1 MIQPLALLPGLGQQ
15 LGLTLHREIDQ
26 QRPQGQQL
34 LTVHRC
40 AIEPRTAG
48 PTFAVQTF
56 PFPADQK
63 FVLRLEIRL
72 RQPSPQKRRELK
84 TGFDA
89 RPLGSLAQQPL
100 ASSSLSAT
108 QHCIKGVEEERFSST
123 GFTGEH
129 RETRSELQ
137 FEPIDQGD
145 VLQLQTGEHAIPG
158 GDADRSDG
166 SRRLEGV
173 HQTPL
178 TMTAELGDFIEAA
191 GLLEYDPAAIT
202 RIYAGHPQRLIRRLW
217 QTLVP
222 IGLLLLGV
230 AFDWLFQLLKDEERA
245 RSRARECA
253 ELLVDLGPAFIKAG
267 QALSTRPDI
276 VPPLLLEELSQL
288 QDQLPGFDSD
298 LAMAC
303 IEEDLGAPV
312 AELYEQLDREPIS
325 AASLGQVHRGVLSN
339 GQKVAVK
346 VQRPGLREQITLDL
360 YIVRNIAAW
369 LNSNIGLIRSDLVA
383 LIDELGRRV
392 FEEMDYLNEAANAEK
407 FAELHRHNPRIAVPA
422 IFHEATSRRV
432 LTMEWIDG
440 VKLTNLDA
448 VRELGIDP
456 DDMVDVGVNCSL
468 QQLLEHGFFHADP
481 HPGNLL
487 ALADGRLCYLDFGMM
502 SEVSRESRTGLIQA
516 VVHLVNRNFGKLS
529 KDFVTLGFL
538 AEDVNLEPIVPAFES
553 VFSQALEAG
562 VNRMDFKAVTDDMSG
577 VMYKFPFRVPPYY
590 ALIIRSLVTLEG
602 IALSVDPQ
610 FKILGAAY
618 PYFARRLME
627 DPDPQLRQSLKE
639 MLFDG
644 DAFRWTRLEN
654 LVSSAASQAQLDL
667 EALLDQLLDFLF
679 SPKAGLLRDQLV
691 EATVDR
697 LDAIGWSTMQR
708 LGRRLP
714 KRLQPSAFQSRGLPS
729 ADPLLQLEPIRELIN
744 VLQSLPGFTPDLLL
758 KRMPRLLN
766 EPDTRRM
773 GVQVAQGLAERGVV
787 RLVRVAAG
795 VST

>member
-1 MIQPLALLPGLGQQ
+1 M
-15 LGLTLHREIDQ
+15 
-26 QRPQGQQL
+26 
-34 LTVHRC
+34 
-40 AIEPRTAG
+40 
-48 PTFAVQTF
+48 
-56 PFPADQK
+56 
-63 FVLRLEIRL
+63 
-72 RQPSPQKRRELK
+72 
-84 TGFDA
+84 
-89 RPLGSLAQQPL
+89 
-100 ASSSLSAT
+100 AS
-108 QHCIKGVEEERFSST
+108 
-123 GFTGEH
+123 
-129 RETRSELQ
+129 
-137 FEPIDQGD
+137 
-145 VLQLQTGEHAIPG
+145 
-158 GDADRSDG
+158 
-166 SRRLEGV
+166 
-173 HQTPL
+173 
-178 TMTAELGDFIEAA
+178 ELGDFIEAA

-230 AFDWLFQLLKDEERA
+230 GFDWLFQLLKDEERA
-245 RSRARECA
+245 RARARECA

-312 AELYEQLDREPIS
+312 AELYAELERDPIS
-325 AASLGQVHRGVLSN
+325 AASLGQVHRGVLHN

-407 FAELHRHNPRIAVPA
+407 FRDLHSHNPRIAVPC
-422 IFHEATSRRV
+422 IHREVTSRRV

-456 DDMVDVGVNCSL
+456 DDMVEVGVNCSL

-487 ALADGRLCYLDFGMM
+487 ALKDGRLCYLDFGMM

-538 AEDVNLEPIVPAFES
+538 AEDVNLEPIVPAFEK
-553 VFSQALEAG
+553 VFSQALQAG

-602 IALSVDPQ
+602 IALSVDPE

-667 EALLDQLLDFLF
+667 ETLLDQLLDFLF
-679 SPKAGLLRDQLV
+679 SARNGLLRDQLV
-691 EATVDR
+691 DTAVTR
-697 LDAIGWSTMQR
+697 LDAIGWSTVQR
-708 LGRRLP
+708 LGQRLP
-714 KRLQPSAFQSRGLPS
+714 RRLQPKAFGTGFRTSS
-729 ADPLLQLEPIRELIN
+729 DPLLALEPVRQLIQ

-758 KRMPRLLN
+758 KRLPRLLN
-766 EPDTRRM
+766 EPDARRM
-773 GVQVAQGLAERGVV
+773 GLQVAQGLAERGVV

-795 VST
+795 VPA

>member
-1 MIQPLALLPGLGQQ
+1 
-15 LGLTLHREIDQ
+15 
-26 QRPQGQQL
+26 
-34 LTVHRC
+34 
-40 AIEPRTAG
+40 
-48 PTFAVQTF
+48 
-56 PFPADQK
+56 
-63 FVLRLEIRL
+63 
-72 RQPSPQKRRELK
+72 
-84 TGFDA
+84 
-89 RPLGSLAQQPL
+89 
-100 ASSSLSAT
+100 
-108 QHCIKGVEEERFSST
+108 
-123 GFTGEH
+123 
-129 RETRSELQ
+129 
-137 FEPIDQGD
+137 
-145 VLQLQTGEHAIPG
+145 
-158 GDADRSDG
+158 
-166 SRRLEGV
+166 
-173 HQTPL
+173 
-178 TMTAELGDFIEAA
+178 MTEELGDFIEAA
-191 GLLEYDPAAIT
+191 GLLTYDPAAIT

-222 IGLLLLGV
+222 IGLFLMGVGVDWLLG
-230 AFDWLFQLLKDEERA
+230 LLRNPDRS

-253 ELLVDLGPAFIKAG
+253 ELLVELGPAFIKAG

-276 VPPLLLEELSQL
+276 VPPVLLEELAQL
-288 QDQLPGFDSD
+288 QDQLPGFESD

-312 AELYEQLDREPIS
+312 DDLFEELEREPIS
-325 AASLGQVHRGVLSN
+325 AASLGQVHRGVLKN
-339 GQKVAVK
+339 GQRVAVK

-383 LIDELGRRV
+383 LIDELGKRV
-392 FEEMDYLNEAANAEK
+392 FEEMDYLNEADNAER
-407 FAELHRHNPRIAVPA
+407 FRDLHRQNPRIAVPT
-422 IFHEATSRRV
+422 IHREVTSRRV

-440 VKLTNLDA
+440 VKLTNLEA

-456 DDMVDVGVNCSL
+456 DDMVQVGVNCSL

-487 ALADGRLCYLDFGMM
+487 AIADGRLCYLDFGMM
-502 SEVSRESRTGLIQA
+502 SEVTRESRTGLIQA

-538 AEDVNLEPIVPAFES
+538 AEDVNLEPIVPAFEQ
-553 VFSQALEAG
+553 VFSQALEVG

-602 IALSVDPQ
+602 IALSVDPD

-654 LVSSAASQAQLDL
+654 LVSSAASEAQLDL
-667 EALLDQLLDFLF
+667 NTLLDQLLDFLF
-679 SPKAGLLRDQLV
+679 SANGGLLRDQLV
-691 EATVDR
+691 ETTVER

-708 LGRRLP
+708 LGRGLP
-714 KRLQPSAFQSRGLPS
+714 KRLLPAAISNPGLGS
-729 ADPLLQLEPIRELIN
+729 GDPMLQLEPIRQLID
-744 VLQSLPGFTPDLLL
+744 VLQSLPGFNPDLLMRRL
-758 KRMPRLLN
+758 PRVMNDPASRL
-766 EPDTRRM
+766 M
-773 GVQVAQGLAERGVV
+773 GVKVAQGLAERGVV
-787 RLVRVAAG
+787 RLVKVAAG
-795 VST
+795 VRP

>member
-1 MIQPLALLPGLGQQ
+1 
-15 LGLTLHREIDQ
+15 
-26 QRPQGQQL
+26 
-34 LTVHRC
+34 
-40 AIEPRTAG
+40 
-48 PTFAVQTF
+48 
-56 PFPADQK
+56 
-63 FVLRLEIRL
+63 
-72 RQPSPQKRRELK
+72 
-84 TGFDA
+84 
-89 RPLGSLAQQPL
+89 
-100 ASSSLSAT
+100 
-108 QHCIKGVEEERFSST
+108 
-123 GFTGEH
+123 
-129 RETRSELQ
+129 
-137 FEPIDQGD
+137 
-145 VLQLQTGEHAIPG
+145 
-158 GDADRSDG
+158 
-166 SRRLEGV
+166 
-173 HQTPL
+173 
-178 TMTAELGDFIEAA
+178 MTEELGDFIEAA
-191 GLLEYDPAAIT
+191 GLLTYDPAAIT

-222 IGLLLLGV
+222 IGLFLLGV
-230 AFDWLFQLLKDEERA
+230 GVDWLLGLLRNPDRS

-253 ELLVDLGPAFIKAG
+253 ELLVELGPAFIKAG

-276 VPPLLLEELSQL
+276 VPPVLLEELAQL
-288 QDQLPGFDSD
+288 QDQLPGFESD

-312 AELYEQLDREPIS
+312 DDLFEELEREPIS
-325 AASLGQVHRGVLSN
+325 AASLGQVHRGVLKN
-339 GQKVAVK
+339 GQRVAVK

-383 LIDELGRRV
+383 LIDELGKRV
-392 FEEMDYLNEAANAEK
+392 FEEMDYLNEADNAER
-407 FAELHRHNPRIAVPA
+407 FRDLHRQNPRIAVPT
-422 IFHEATSRRV
+422 IHREVTSRRV

-440 VKLTNLDA
+440 VKLTNLEA

-456 DDMVDVGVNCSL
+456 DDMVQVGVNCSL

-487 ALADGRLCYLDFGMM
+487 AIADGRLCYLDFGMM
-502 SEVSRESRTGLIQA
+502 SEVTRESRTGLIQA

-538 AEDVNLEPIVPAFES
+538 AEDVNLEPIVPAFEQ
-553 VFSQALEAG
+553 VFSQALEVG

-602 IALSVDPQ
+602 IALSVDPD

-654 LVSSAASQAQLDL
+654 LVSSAASEAQLDL
-667 EALLDQLLDFLF
+667 NTLLDQLLDFLF
-679 SPKAGLLRDQLV
+679 SANGGLLRDQLV
-691 EATVDR
+691 ETTVER

-708 LGRRLP
+708 LGRGLP
-714 KRLQPSAFQSRGLPS
+714 KRLLPAAISNPGLGS
-729 ADPLLQLEPIRELIN
+729 GDPMLQLEPIRQLID
-744 VLQSLPGFTPDLLL
+744 VLQSLPGFNPDLLMRRL
-758 KRMPRLLN
+758 PRVMN
-766 EPDTRRM
+766 DPASRRM
-773 GVQVAQGLAERGVV
+773 GVKVAQGLAERGVV
-787 RLVRVAAG
+787 RLVKVAAG
-795 VST
+795 VRP